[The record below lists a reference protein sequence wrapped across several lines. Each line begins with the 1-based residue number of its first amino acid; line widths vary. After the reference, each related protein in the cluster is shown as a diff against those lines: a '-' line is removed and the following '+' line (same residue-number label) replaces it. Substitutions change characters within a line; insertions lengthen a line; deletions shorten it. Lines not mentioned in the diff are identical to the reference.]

1 MMMMGRDRSVCR
13 VLHVLQLGA
22 SIAFG
27 MVLIIHMKLSIYAE
41 EDGER
46 QQLWL
51 GVRLHM
57 RITVEKRY
65 DREHVGRS
73 NCSIELT
80 ADRLRPKTSHHHQ
93 WLPAATL
100 FLGGGSAS
108 QSVGLRFPFAQFLS
122 VCLYII
128 IYIVVYCSTLFSIL
142 YSIRS
147 TCVYTVIIPIRSFQ
161 LP

>member
-1 MMMMGRDRSVCR
+1 M
-13 VLHVLQLGA
+13 
-22 SIAFG
+22 
-27 MVLIIHMKLSIYAE
+27 
-41 EDGER
+41 
-46 QQLWL
+46 
-51 GVRLHM
+51 
-57 RITVEKRY
+57 Y

-122 VCLYII
+122 VHVSLYII
-128 IYIVVYCSTLFSIL
+128 IYIVVHYSLYIIL
-142 YSIRS
+142 HTIDV
-147 TCVYTVIIPIRSFQ
+147 CVYNYSNSVIPIAIIIY
-161 LP
+161 